1 MLVFLQMDPTN
12 SHGFL
17 FGRFDLRGPP
27 TFKLETKQQRP
38 QEEEIPI
45 QAITALKISKIKCH
59 TQRYRP
65 YDLPTWETDINPY

>member
-17 FGRFDLRGPP
+17 FGRFDPRGPP

-45 QAITALKISKIKCH
+45 QAITALKISKKNATLLI
-59 TQRYRP
+59 
-65 YDLPTWETDINPY
+65 DLTISLLGRQI